1 MPIFHHTKT
10 HGRFFFIHI
19 PRTAGRF
26 LLENFREN
34 GYNIE
39 HHLTKKIFN
48 WSIKEK
54 KERDNYLGTPT
65 EGVEILHTHY
75 PLYSKWKSIKGLSS
89 IAVVRNPID
98 RFFSASWSYSTVASQ
113 SSFEDW
119 TTYESIVS
127 QYRLINTANWWRPQH
142 EFVSPHTKIWKY
154 ENGFGEKFCDWI
166 NNILPIN
173 FSIKTQTYLQEDYD
187 QPGLMKTTALI
198 NNIKKFY
205 RQDFEKFDY

>member
-26 LLENFREN
+26 LLENFRKN

-39 HHLTKKIFN
+39 HHLTKEIF
-48 WSIKEK
+48 KEG
-54 KERDNYLGTPT
+54 KEIRNYLWTP
-65 EGVEILHTHY
+65 VEKVDVSHTHHS
-75 PLYSKWKSIKGLSS
+75 LYNKWKNIKGLPT
-89 IAVVRNPID
+89 ITVIRNPID
-98 RFFSASWSYSTVASQ
+98 RFFSASPSFTKHFNP

-119 TTYESIVS
+119 TSFNNILSKYIS
-127 QYRLINTANWWRPQH
+127 INTGNWWRPQH
-142 EFVSPHTKIWKY
+142 EFVSPRTNIWKY

-166 NNILPIN
+166 NNILSID
-173 FSIKTQTYLQEDYD
+173 FSIKTQTYQKENYD
-187 QPGLMKTTALI
+187 QLGLIKTEALI

-205 RQDFEKFDY
+205 HKDFENFDYQIED